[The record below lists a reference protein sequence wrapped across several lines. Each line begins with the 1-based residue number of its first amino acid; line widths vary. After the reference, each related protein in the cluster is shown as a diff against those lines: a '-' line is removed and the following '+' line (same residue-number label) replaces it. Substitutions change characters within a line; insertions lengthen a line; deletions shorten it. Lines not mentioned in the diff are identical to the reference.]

1 MYLIR
6 YLFDEKNNMKRKL
19 LGFITCICLSL
30 SLCTVTTTNVEAEA
44 RLSFAKT
51 ALWYI

>member
-1 MYLIR
+1 
-6 YLFDEKNNMKRKL
+6 MKRKL

-30 SLCTVTTTNVEAEA
+30 SLCTVTTTNIEADA

>member
-1 MYLIR
+1 
-6 YLFDEKNNMKRKL
+6 MKRKL